1 MADDSRMAEDAREVE
16 RLKRRLR
23 KKLRQIENLELLER
37 ELNWEE
43 LDKVKKDQKRPK
55 KIRSSYMSIN
65 IMIQVRRKVEIREQL
80 ALLVQDTEEDEV
92 EQ

>member
-1 MADDSRMAEDAREVE
+1 MADDLRMAEDAQEVE

-55 KIRSSYMSIN
+55 KIHSSYTSI
-65 IMIQVRRKVEIREQL
+65 VH
-80 ALLVQDTEEDEV
+80 
-92 EQ
+92 

>member
-37 ELNWEE
+37 DLNQEE
-43 LDKVKKDQKRPK
+43 LDKVKK
-55 KIRSSYMSIN
+55 SF
-65 IMIQVRRKVEIREQL
+65 
-80 ALLVQDTEEDEV
+80 TF
-92 EQ
+92 

>member
-1 MADDSRMAEDAREVE
+1 MADDPRMAEDAREVE

-43 LDKVKKDQKRPK
+43 LDKVQKDHRVQEKSVT
-55 KIRSSYMSIN
+55 IC
-65 IMIQVRRKVEIREQL
+65 QL
-80 ALLVQDTEEDEV
+80 I
-92 EQ
+92 